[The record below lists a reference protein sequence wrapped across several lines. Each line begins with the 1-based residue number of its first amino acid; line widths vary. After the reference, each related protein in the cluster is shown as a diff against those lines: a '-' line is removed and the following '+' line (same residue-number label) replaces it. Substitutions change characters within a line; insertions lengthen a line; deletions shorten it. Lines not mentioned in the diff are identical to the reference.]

1 MSASDVLHPD
11 GSDYDAFLFA
21 EVGED
26 RTGAAV
32 TVLSALARLDL
43 EPWTEARELSQLC
56 PDDAQVRLTTHFE
69 AIIDIPALALAS
81 ESKAA
86 KLLSL
91 LPKRAP
97 LRDTKSLE
105 TGTISFPKL
114 SMSWTMMAFIG
125 VVVLTWF
132 FYLAQTG

>member
-1 MSASDVLHPD
+1 MSASDVLRPD
-11 GSDYDAFLFA
+11 GSDYDAFLFSA
-21 EVGED
+21 VGED
-26 RTGAAV
+26 RTGTAV

-43 EPWTEARELSQLC
+43 EPWTEARELSQLG

-69 AIIDIPALALAS
+69 AITDIPALALAS
-81 ESKAA
+81 ESRAV

-91 LPKRAP
+91 LPKSAP
-97 LRDTKSLE
+97 LRDSKSLK
-105 TGTISFPKL
+105 TDTISFPKL
-114 SMSWTMMAFIG
+114 SMSWTMMAVVG